1 MATNIS
7 KIEINAHLN
16 KVWHALTNPALV
28 KQWQYGSELTTDW
41 KIGSEIR
48 FRTEWGG
55 KIFEQWGTLL
65 EFVPNQKLR
74 YTLFAPKPD
83 LEDKPEN
90 YFEMEY
96 KLTKSGENTLVKII
110 QEDNRPGAIQEE
122 TQGEENPVLKGL
134 KDSIEAP
141 IE

>member
-1 MATNIS
+1 M
-7 KIEINAHLN
+7 
-16 KVWHALTNPALV
+16 
-28 KQWQYGSELTTDW
+28 TTDW
-41 KIGSEIR
+41 KVGSEIR
-48 FRTEWGG
+48 FRTEWEG
-55 KIFEQWGTLL
+55 KIFEQWGILL
-65 EFVPNQKLR
+65 EFEPNKKLR
-74 YTLFAPKPD
+74 YTLFAPRPD

-96 KLTKSGENTLVKII
+96 KLTKSGENTLVEIT

-134 KDSIEAP
+134 KDLIEAQ